1 MVVVDEGEEDD
12 EGDEEEGVEDEEE
25 DEEEEE
31 EEEEV
36 VVEEGEEEDLAEG
49 DEGETPV
56 VYEMDEEDEEPEDG
70 DDEEG
75 EPGVRVGHEHCKPRA
90 NGRNIVGCYMLRP
103 LAHQLHVDACCC
115 VFLGVVAQSLK
126 PVKPMSQRLPTLL
139 LFPFL
144 VRRSVAQQCWIC
156 SYSSSIVGATHT
168 HSTLSPKS
176 YRLYPSHNALQ
187 IPTFF
192 GVVGICT
199 GLNEQNI
206 VILSYQAN

>member
-12 EGDEEEGVEDEEE
+12 EGDEEEGVEDDEE

-36 VVEEGEEEDLAEG
+36 LVEEGEEEDLAEG

-75 EPGVRVGHEHCKPRA
+75 EPGVRVGQEHCKAPCKRTQH
-90 NGRNIVGCYMLRP
+90 CWM
-103 LAHQLHVDACCC
+103 LHVASVDTPVVACCC
-115 VFLGVVAQSLK
+115 LFLGVVAQSLK
-126 PVKPMSQRLPTLL
+126 PVKLLSQRLPTFL

-144 VRRSVAQQCWIC
+144 DRPSVAQQCWIC
-156 SYSSSIVGATHT
+156 SYSSSDIVRATHT
-168 HSTLSPKS
+168 QCTLSPKS
-176 YRLYPSHNALQ
+176 YRL
-187 IPTFF
+187 
-192 GVVGICT
+192 
-199 GLNEQNI
+199 
-206 VILSYQAN
+206 

>member
-12 EGDEEEGVEDEEE
+12 EGDEEEGVEDDEE

-75 EPGVRVGHEHCKPRA
+75 EPGVRVGHEHCKAPCKRTQH
-90 NGRNIVGCYMLRP
+90 CWM
-103 LAHQLHVDACCC
+103 LHVAP
-115 VFLGVVAQSLK
+115 VGTPVAFCG
-126 PVKPMSQRLPTLL
+126 MLL
-139 LFPFL
+139 LVFGSCCAKFETIQTYEPTTPNISFVPFL
-144 VRRSVAQQCWIC
+144 NYPNVTQQCWIC
-156 SYSSSIVGATHT
+156 SYSSCDIVRVTHT
-168 HSTLSPKS
+168 HSTMSPKS
-176 YRLYPSHNALQ
+176 YQLYPSHGALQ
-187 IPTFF
+187 IPTLL
-192 GVVGICT
+192 GSCGPT
-199 GLNEQNI
+199 T
-206 VILSYQAN
+206 